1 MAIYLIS
8 GKLGSGKTLS
18 SVGVIREALLSGRK
32 VATNL
37 DLHLD
42 KLLPSS
48 RGRPR
53 RSDGTS
59 AVHQPVQAVRI
70 PDKPGVEDLELLG
83 SGNDSMDE
91 TKNGVIVLDELAAW
105 LNSRTFNDKSRA
117 PVIDWLIH
125 SRKFGWDVYF
135 ICQHI
140 EQIDKQVRTSL
151 VEYLVT
157 CRRLDR
163 IKIPFI
169 GKLIQSLS
177 AGYLSGNLP
186 KIHVAVVKYGTEQH
200 APIADRW
207 IYQAKDLHAAYNTRQ
222 VFTDSYASGTYSYLT
237 PWHLEGWKI
246 RCWRD
251 KLAAWWNYTPPL
263 PKLPPKPKHALAEEL
278 AGLCEREAL
287 HHWRKL
293 DQLGAFEEHAPALD
307 RLIQHHRKEVGVSV
321 IAG

>member
-18 SVGVIREALLSGRK
+18 SVGIIRDALLSGRK

-42 KLLPSS
+42 KLLPLS
-48 RGRPR
+48 RGRPGGR
-53 RSDGTS
+53 LLS
-59 AVHQPVQAVRI
+59 AVRI
-70 PDKPGVEDLELLG
+70 PDKPTVGDLELLG

-91 TKNGVIVLDELAAW
+91 TNNGVIVLDELASW

-117 PVIDWLIH
+117 PVLDWLIH

-135 ICQHI
+135 ICQNI
-140 EQIDKQVRTSL
+140 EQIDKLVRTSL

-163 IKIPFI
+163 IKIPFV
-169 GKLIQSLS
+169 GKLIHSLS

-186 KIHVAVVKYGTEQH
+186 KIHVAVVRYGTEQH

-207 IYQAKDLHAAYNTRQ
+207 IYQARDLYPVYNTRQ
-222 VFTDSYASGTYSYLT
+222 VFTDSYSHGAYSYLT
-237 PWHLEGWKI
+237 PWHLEGWRQPSWKVRI
-246 RCWRD
+246 LT
-251 KLAAWWNYTPPL
+251 KLGFDL
-263 PKLPPKPKHALAEEL
+263 
-278 AGLCEREAL
+278 
-287 HHWRKL
+287 
-293 DQLGAFEEHAPALD
+293 
-307 RLIQHHRKEVGVSV
+307 
-321 IAG
+321 